1 MNNQTGCS
9 VAAGEAIAPAV
20 VAVARRADFVADL
33 VVHVVDAI
41 YARAGI
47 DPTSARSCPL
57 PTGFLFELGAVVQ
70 LVMWESAGLAVHVEA
85 GLPTADTA
93 GKDLE
98 RRAKLGPSEFA
109 DVTRLALWQK
119 VNLVW
124 VQHFGW
130 QGEETYGA
138 EIALVQADDDLLVD
152 ALAEFLWTNRNR
164 LRTDYDKDP
173 RS

>member
-1 MNNQTGCS
+1 M
-9 VAAGEAIAPAV
+9 AAADAIAPAV
-20 VAVARRADFVADL
+20 VAVARRAHFVAAL

-47 DPTSARSCPL
+47 DPKDARSCPL
-57 PTGFLFELGAVVQ
+57 PTGFLFELGAVIQ

-85 GLPTADTA
+85 GLPSADSA

-109 DVTRLALWQK
+109 DVTRLELWQK

-130 QGEETYGA
+130 QGEESFGA
-138 EIALVQADDDLLVD
+138 EIALVLADDDLLVD
-152 ALAEFLWTNRNR
+152 ALAEFLWTNRNK
-164 LRTDYDKDP
+164 LRTDIDEDAQ
-173 RS
+173 S